1 MNDDVR
7 AAGDRVEELLGT
19 LRSGTTRDTAEEL
32 VRLLMALYGEGL
44 ARVLAILREHDPAL
58 VARIAEDALVED
70 LLLLHDLHPLDTAA
84 RIRRA
89 LDGLDLPG
97 PVEYLGMDADGVA
110 HVRLTAGGCRSA
122 ATHTIQEAVLDAA
135 PEVTEVEVITAAP
148 PTLLQIG
155 MGPPPG
161 SRLGVAS

>member
-1 MNDDVR
+1 MNEEVR
-7 AAGDRVEELLGT
+7 AASDRVEELLGT
-19 LRSGTTRDTAEEL
+19 LLSGTTRDTAEEL

-44 ARVLAILREHDPAL
+44 ARVLAILRDHDPAL
-58 VARIAEDALVED
+58 VGRIAEDALVED

-84 RIRRA
+84 RIRRV

-110 HVRLTAGGCRSA
+110 RIRLTAGGCRSA
-122 ATHTIQEAVLDAA
+122 ATHTIEEAVLGVA
-135 PEVTEVEVITAAP
+135 PEVTRVEVVTAAP